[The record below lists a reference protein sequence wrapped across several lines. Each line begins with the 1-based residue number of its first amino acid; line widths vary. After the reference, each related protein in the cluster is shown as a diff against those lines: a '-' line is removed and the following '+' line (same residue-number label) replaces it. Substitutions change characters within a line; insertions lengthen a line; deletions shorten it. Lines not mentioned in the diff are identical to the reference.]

1 MGYFASGLLEQAL
14 QQRRGPA
21 TAIAHAVA
29 GVARAV
35 ATVGAGAH
43 VATLQH
49 HTVNLSNKISHM

>member
-1 MGYFASGLLEQAL
+1 MVSLAANLPDNIL
-14 QQRRGPA
+14 A
-21 TAIAHAVA
+21 TDGTFGHLF
-29 GVARAV
+29 